1 MILSGI
7 SINDIKDNLLDKT
20 RFARTLNS
28 IFVQSLGEE
37 KDGKQLLVFAI
48 EGDDVE
54 DVEKSLMGQLNKLF
68 DICVLSG
75 KGNNGNV
82 SLEDYFDVELVA
94 VQSNDDAQ
102 SVSIQS

>member
-1 MILSGI
+1 M
-7 SINDIKDNLLDKT
+7 NDIKDGLLDKT

-54 DVEKSLMGQLNKLF
+54 GVEKSLIAQLNKLF
-68 DICVLSG
+68 DISVLSG
-75 KGNNGNV
+75 KGDKSSV

-94 VQSNDDAQ
+94 VQSNEDAQ
-102 SVSIQS
+102 SVSIQNS